1 MTSATYSLQVLSII
15 AASIKLIDTHKLD
28 TTPLNEG
35 SARRKDLY
43 LTTDNIHKRQISMAL
58 AGFEPSIP
66 ASEQPQLDHPTT
78 GFGL

>member
-1 MTSATYSLQVLSII
+1 MLHLIT
-15 AASIKLIDTHKLD
+15 LIDTHKLD

-58 AGFEPSIP
+58 EGFEPSIS
-66 ASEQPQLDHPTT
+66 ASERPQLDRATAGI
-78 GFGL
+78 GF